1 MVTSDSTPFSQAAAY
16 SYPSRVDLDTC
27 AQATL
32 LQSMQVF
39 ARVAEASSFTRA
51 ADALQISRPQVT
63 RAIQELETSLGVR
76 LFQRTTRTVR
86 LTSEGE
92 RFYERV
98 RTLLGE
104 VAEATAMFAAPGS
117 TLRGRLR
124 VDIPTAFSQPGLIDS
139 LRAFNTRYPAV
150 ELALGVTDRTVDLV
164 AEGVDCVLRIG
175 ELPSSSLVARRIGQA
190 TMVTCAAPRYLKEYG
205 EPKVLADLSTHRGVT
220 FLSGKNQRPQ
230 AWQFRDNHREHA
242 HISRQGITVNE
253 STAYVQCGVAGFGIL
268 QAPGIALERFLAEGT
283 LVEILR
289 PYRPHP
295 RPVSV
300 LYPSRSHLA
309 PPVEAFVEWIRE
321 AFPTLYGRWLEQ

>member
-1 MVTSDSTPFSQAAAY
+1 ME
-16 SYPSRVDLDTC
+16 
-27 AQATL
+27 L

-39 ARVAEASSFTRA
+39 ARVAEACSFTRA

-63 RAIQELETSLGVR
+63 RAIQELESSLGVR

-92 RFYERV
+92 RFRERV
-98 RTLLGE
+98 STILGE
-104 VAEATAMFAAPGS
+104 VAEATAMFASPGS
-117 TLRGRLR
+117 SLRGRLR

-139 LRAFNTRYPAV
+139 LRAFNTRYPAI

-175 ELPSSSLVARRIGQA
+175 ELPSSSLVARRIGLA
-190 TMVTCAAPRYLKEYG
+190 TMVTCAAPRYLEEYG
-205 EPKVLADLSTHRGVT
+205 EPKALGDLGTHLGVT
-220 FLSGKNQRPQ
+220 FLSGKDQRPQ
-230 AWQFRDNHREHA
+230 AWQFKDNHREHA

-253 STAYVQCGVAGFGIL
+253 SNAYVQCGVAGFGIL
-268 QAPGIALERFLAEGT
+268 QAPGIALERFLSDGT

-289 PYRPHP
+289 PYRPRP

-300 LYPSRSHLA
+300 LYPSRSHVA
-309 PPVEAFVEWIRE
+309 PQVEAFVEWIRE
-321 AFPTLYGRWLEQ
+321 VFPKLYGRWLEQ